1 MRETAFAILRAA
13 AVAAGLPETAIMDA
27 PDKDGVTLPRRRVE
41 CSTLTEQYV
50 SSGRFV
56 GKFPTPGKV
65 QTHRTLR
72 RARYDMRLVVRAAIR
87 ADDEAWLA
95 AFAEAFLLALPK
107 RVTDAHGNR
116 VTVSVD
122 KAEYGGFTRR
132 MVEAFTKRN
141 KTFHVTFTGMTTR
154 DSEIPLIRD
163 VTFNPTYREANNGQ
177 E

>member
-1 MRETAFAILRAA
+1 MRQTAFAIIRAA
-13 AVAAGLPETAIMDA
+13 AMAAGLPADAIMNA
-27 PDKDGVTLPRRRVE
+27 PDKEGVTLPKRRVE
-41 CSTLTEQYV
+41 CSTLTEQYH

-56 GKFPTPGKV
+56 GKFPTPGKEH
-65 QTHRTLR
+65 TFRTLR
-72 RARYDMRLVVRAAIR
+72 RARYDVRLVVRAAIR

-107 RVTDAHGNR
+107 RAADAHGNR

-132 MVEAFTKRN
+132 MVEAFTKRS

-154 DSEIPLIRD
+154 DSDIPLIRD
-163 VTFNPTYREANNGQ
+163 VTFTPTYREENNGQ
-177 E
+177 K